1 MVHYTRISKGFFM
14 SARNNLERKL
24 AILRNGTIPVNGGS
38 DELDAK
44 DRSERKKFWSDIMD
58 TAEKTGDRL
67 KASELLGRSEA
78 DFTDKIGLGAVDGEG
93 DVVEIPLLFVRPTP
107 LIDLDER

>member
-1 MVHYTRISKGFFM
+1 M
-14 SARNNLERKL
+14 SLIKQQLERKL
-24 AILRNGTIPVNGGS
+24 AILKNGSIPVNSGS
-38 DELDAK
+38 DPADAK
-44 DRSERKKFWSDIMD
+44 DRTERKKFWSDIMD

-78 DFTDKIGLGAVDGEG
+78 DFTDKIGLGAVDGDG

-107 LIDLDER
+107 LIELDER